1 VKRHP
6 GPYLALLCLLAL
18 ASGPARAEPIE
29 TSATHAFLMDA
40 TTGAVLLNKNGDQ
53 PMAPASMSKM
63 MTTHMLFDALRERR
77 LSLTDTLPVS
87 ENAWRKGGA
96 KTEGSTMFLPLG
108 SRVKVEDLI
117 RGIIVQS
124 GNDACIVV
132 AEGLAGSEDA
142 FAAAMTKK
150 AHQMGMTS
158 STFRNATGWPHP
170 EHRTTARDLATLA
183 LHTIRDFPEYY
194 RYYSELDFTYN
205 NVRQENRN
213 TLLRRNMGVDG
224 LKTGHTQESGY
235 GLTASAIRN
244 GRRLILVINGLEK
257 MKHRGEESEK
267 LLEWGFREFDNY
279 ALFKGGETVEEASVW
294 LGTSAQVPLVVD
306 TPLTLTLPRKARL
319 DMKATV
325 RYQGPIPAPVRKG
338 TEVGKVIVS
347 APGVAP
353 IEVPLKAGADVERLG
368 LVGRLR
374 AALSHIVFGH
384 AS

>member
-1 VKRHP
+1 MNRP
-6 GPYLALLCLLAL
+6 PSLYLASLLVAVLMA
-18 ASGPARAEPIE
+18 APVRAEPIE
-29 TSATHAFLMDA
+29 TAASHAILVDA
-40 TTGAVLLNKNGDQ
+40 TTGAILLDKNADEL
-53 PMAPASMSKM
+53 MAPASMSKM
-63 MTTHMLFDALRERR
+63 MTTHMLFEALNERR
-77 LSLTDTLPVS
+77 VVLTDTLPVS

-132 AEGLAGSEDA
+132 AEALAGSEDT
-142 FAAAMTKK
+142 FAEAMTKK
-150 AHQMGMTS
+150 AHQIGMTS

-183 LHTIRDFPEYY
+183 LHTIREFPEYY
-194 RYYSELDFTYN
+194 RYYSELEFTYN
-205 NVRQENRN
+205 SVRQENRN
-213 TLLRRNMGVDG
+213 PLLRRNMGVDG

-235 GLTASAIRN
+235 GITASAVRN
-244 GRRLILVINGLEK
+244 GRRLILVVNGLK
-257 MKHRGEESEK
+257 SMKQRGEEAEK
-267 LLEWGFREFDNY
+267 LLEWGFREFNNY
-279 ALFKGGETVEEASVW
+279 VLFKGGEMVDEANVW
-294 LGTSAQVPLVVD
+294 LGKAAQVPLVVD

-319 DMKATV
+319 DMKVAV
-325 RYQGPIPAPVRKG
+325 RYQGPISAPVRKG
-338 TEVGKVIVS
+338 TEVGKVIVT

-368 LVGRLR
+368 LVGRLK
-374 AALSHIVFGH
+374 AALSHIIFGH